1 MIELKGEVSK
11 SQSFEGRL
19 GGFTF
24 AERAEVLAELDKLLA
39 ETDPLWVIRLNGW
52 SIAAK
57 IRFLQLCRGTMLNS
71 IENKGVTIPNTQ
83 PFRTIHTLIDQ
94 IVGDAEGLWTTN
106 VKFSKNGNIITAT
119 ETLEDGSTVQHTI
132 TLDESGNPVSVVTA
146 GRNNEVSISYDANG
160 NAEGMTV
167 NGENFPME
175 WEGF

>member
-1 MIELKGEVSK
+1 MIKLHGKVAPVK
-11 SQSFEGRL
+11 AFEGKL
-19 GGFTF
+19 GGITF

-39 ETDPLWVIRLNGW
+39 ETDPMWIERLNNW

-71 IENKGVTIPNTQ
+71 IENKGVDVPSHQ

-94 IVGDAEGLWTTN
+94 IVGDTEGLWTTN
-106 VKFSKNGNIITAT
+106 VKFTKSGNTITAT

-160 NAEGMTV
+160 NAEGMMV
-167 NGENFPME
+167 SGEYFPIE